1 MSVFSA
7 QYRVSFGDC
16 DPAGIVFYPNIFA
29 WLDRTFHLFLDKHGG
44 GHAALCE
51 RLGARGIGLTEA
63 QCRFRAPVPE
73 GSDFTVEVS
82 NISWEERVVRLTYT
96 GRVREDVAFEGTE
109 TRAVFV
115 FRDGRLRM
123 GNIVDL
129 RAAMSV

>member
-1 MSVFSA
+1 MSGFSA

-51 RLGARGIGLTEA
+51 QLGARGIGLTDA
-63 QCRFRAPVPE
+63 QCRFRAPVAE
-73 GSDFTVEVS
+73 GSDLTVEIS
-82 NISWEERVVRLTYT
+82 NVAWDERVLRLTYT
-96 GRVREDVAFEGTE
+96 GRVRDDVVFEGIE

-115 FRDGRLRM
+115 IQDGRLRM
-123 GNIVDL
+123 GNIGDL
-129 RAAMSV
+129 RSAMNV